1 MKYLALLPIFF
12 LTACASH
19 APRKV
24 ATPTAPVGTPISFDG
39 LRTDEKLKEYRL
51 GRYVD
56 GRDPFVMHEGHP
68 LYRIETS
75 ARWDLR
81 PNSATASRPR
91 RNTVRSASV
100 SANDAVVAEVNKQR
114 AATRAFTE
122 QTAALNQR
130 LTELGH
136 AVEQT
141 QEVAKQNL
149 ELKRDVAT
157 LRGQLDSLDAKLRER
172 KPPTV
177 SSSPSPEDKW

>member
-1 MKYLALLPIFF
+1 MKYLILLPIIL

-19 APRKV
+19 SPHKTAAP
-24 ATPTAPVGTPISFDG
+24 AGPVGTPVSSDG
-39 LRTDEKLKEYRL
+39 LRTDEQLKEYQL

-56 GRDPFVMHEGHP
+56 ARDPLMMHEGHP
-68 LYRIETS
+68 LYRVETN

-81 PNSATASRPR
+81 PNNVTSPTK
-91 RNTVRSASV
+91 RNTLQQPKV
-100 SANDAVVAEVNKQR
+100 STSDAVVAEVNKQR

-130 LTELGH
+130 LTELGR

-157 LRGQLDSLDAKLRER
+157 LREQLDSLDAKLRDS
-172 KPPTV
+172 KPAP
-177 SSSPSPEDKW
+177 SSPSPSSEDKW

>member
-1 MKYLALLPIFF
+1 MKYLALLQVF
-12 LTACASH
+12 LLAACASH
-19 APRKV
+19 PRKIV
-24 ATPTAPVGTPISFDG
+24 APPAPAGTSVSSDG
-39 LRTDEKLKEYRL
+39 LRTNDQLKEYRL

-56 GRDPFVMHEGHP
+56 ARDPFSMHEGHP

-81 PNSATASRPR
+81 PNNGATLPR
-91 RNTVRSASV
+91 RNTVQPTSV
-100 SANDAVVAEVNKQR
+100 SANDAVLAEVNKQR

-122 QTAALNQR
+122 QTTALNQR

-157 LRGQLDSLDAKLRER
+157 LREQLDSLDTKLRER
-172 KPPTV
+172 KAPTA

>member
-1 MKYLALLPIFF
+1 MKHLAILSLTF

-19 APRKV
+19 APHKV
-24 ATPTAPVGTPISFDG
+24 AAPPAPPGTPVTSDG
-39 LRTDEKLKEYRL
+39 LRTDEQLKEYHL
-51 GRYVD
+51 GRYAD
-56 GRDPFVMHEGHP
+56 TRDPFVMHEAHP
-68 LYRIETS
+68 LYRVETS
-75 ARWDLR
+75 ARWDLH
-81 PNSATASRPR
+81 PNANASVPR
-91 RNTVRSASV
+91 RRTVQAPSI
-100 SANDAVVAEVNKQR
+100 SANDAVIAEVNKQR

-122 QTAALNQR
+122 QTATLNQR

-157 LRGQLDSLDAKLRER
+157 LREQLDALDSKLRER
-172 KPPTV
+172 KPAAP

>member
-1 MKYLALLPIFF
+1 MKYVALLPILF
-12 LTACASH
+12 LAACAPHSSRKLA
-19 APRKV
+19 AP
-24 ATPTAPVGTPISFDG
+24 PAPVGTPVSSNG
-39 LRTDEKLKEYRL
+39 LRTAEQLREYRL
-51 GRYVD
+51 SRYVD
-56 GRDPFVMHEGHP
+56 ARDPFVMHEGHP

-75 ARWDLR
+75 AGWDPR
-81 PNSATASRPR
+81 TTNNTVSAPR
-91 RNTVRSASV
+91 RSTIQESKI

-172 KPPTV
+172 KPPSV

>member
-1 MKYLALLPIFF
+1 MKQMLLIPIVL

-19 APRKV
+19 APHRIAV
-24 ATPTAPVGTPISFDG
+24 PPAPAGQPVTSDG
-39 LRTDEKLKEYRL
+39 LRTNEQLREYRL

-56 GRDPFVMHEGHP
+56 ARDPFVMHEGHP
-68 LYRIETS
+68 LYRVETS

-81 PNSATASRPR
+81 PNNGASLPR
-91 RNTVRSASV
+91 RNVVQPPSV

-130 LTELGH
+130 LGELSH
-136 AVEQT
+136 AVSQT
-141 QEVAKQNL
+141 QEIAKQNL

-157 LRGQLDSLDAKLRER
+157 LREQLDALDVKLRER
-172 KPPTV
+172 KPAA
-177 SSSPSPEDKW
+177 SSPSPSPQDKW

>member
-1 MKYLALLPIFF
+1 MKYLALLSLIF

-19 APRKV
+19 SPRKI
-24 ATPTAPVGTPISFDG
+24 AAPPAPVGAPVSSNG
-39 LRTDEKLKEYRL
+39 LRTDEQLKEYHL

-56 GRDPFVMHEGHP
+56 ARDPFAMHDGHP
-68 LYRIETS
+68 VYRIETS

-81 PNSATASRPR
+81 AHNAVLPSKGNTAQPP
-91 RNTVRSASV
+91 SV

-141 QEVAKQNL
+141 QEIAKQNL

-157 LRGQLDSLDAKLRER
+157 LREQLDSLDAKLHASN
-172 KPPTV
+172 PPTP
-177 SSSPSPEDKW
+177 SPSPEDKW